1 MNGILSEL
9 SIFHKVATKE
19 DDYTQILCNL
29 MKRQEGKE
37 LRTSV
42 LSMILGNSDLASQ
55 VSPDQIDTQVSMREA
70 GRPDLIVESPVV
82 YAVIEV
88 KLNPRRGLT
97 AYQFGGYSIFF
108 ASATA
113 PRKVL
118 AFLVPANWQYQQL
131 LDKDLEVFKKDNPS
145 ICTKVVQW
153 EEIYRFH
160 KQLFPDRIHADPI
173 QVEFWR
179 LLRHEFGG
187 VEFSTEEIDM
197 MVNGKGLQFTAF
209 NKAAHVV
216 DEIAEKCNKEEF
228 IIAGP
233 THNVLSDEYGIYFYR
248 SKSDKARGRN
258 HFFWFGIWSLYWEK
272 RGRALCFGITNDKK
286 AELDAF
292 KNSYSKT
299 DEFCDGSPEL
309 ASSVYTLGW
318 IEDELSASR
327 NDSIPRIWESLKPIL
342 YKVYEAGG

>member
-1 MNGILSEL
+1 LLSTPDGRCLHEQHTVGA
-9 SIFHKVATKE
+9 IDFHKVATKE

-131 LDKDLEVFKKDNPS
+131 LDKDLERFK
-145 ICTKVVQW
+145 
-153 EEIYRFH
+153 
-160 KQLFPDRIHADPI
+160 RIILQSA
-173 QVEFWR
+173 QR
-179 LLRHEFGG
+179 L
-187 VEFSTEEIDM
+187 S
-197 MVNGKGLQFTAF
+197 NGKRSTDFTSNSF
-209 NKAAHVV
+209 Q
-216 DEIAEKCNKEEF
+216 
-228 IIAGP
+228 
-233 THNVLSDEYGIYFYR
+233 T
-248 SKSDKARGRN
+248 
-258 HFFWFGIWSLYWEK
+258 
-272 RGRALCFGITNDKK
+272 ALM
-286 AELDAF
+286 
-292 KNSYSKT
+292 
-299 DEFCDGSPEL
+299 
-309 ASSVYTLGW
+309 
-318 IEDELSASR
+318 
-327 NDSIPRIWESLKPIL
+327 PIL
-342 YKVYEAGG
+342 FR